1 MNIKQ
6 LFPSKWVSADD
17 LGNKR
22 VEVTISACAIETVRD
37 FRTGQDVQKLAVSFA
52 NATKRLLPNKTQCF
66 AIAEI
71 AGDYDTDNWVGVK
84 VSMRVGRSHNGK
96 STIIIERPAVQ
107 SPAAQLNH
115 E

>member
-6 LFPSKWVSADD
+6 LYPSQWVSAED
-17 LGNKR
+17 LGAKR
-22 VEVTISACAIETVRD
+22 VEVTISKCEMATVRD
-37 FRTGQDVQKLAVSFA
+37 FRTGQDTPKLALSFA
-52 NATKRLLPNKTQCF
+52 TATKRLLPNKTQCF

-71 AGDYDTDNWVGVK
+71 AGSYETDNWIGVK

-96 STIIIERPAVQ
+96 NTIIIERPAVQ
-107 SPAAQLNH
+107 APAEQLNH